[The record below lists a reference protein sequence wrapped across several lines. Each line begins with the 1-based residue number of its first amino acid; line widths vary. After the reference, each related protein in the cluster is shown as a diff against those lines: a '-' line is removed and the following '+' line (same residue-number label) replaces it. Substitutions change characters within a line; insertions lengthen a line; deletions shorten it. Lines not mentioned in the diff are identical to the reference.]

1 MDVET
6 DSKVQRTIQTEFASS
21 TLLCIAHRLNTIGK
35 FLTDCVV
42 VIIADVFSSLLAHYD
57 RIIVMDDGKVA
68 EFDTVL
74 NLFDKTDSIFRSLC
88 DEASL
93 ERVDLLRLQAE
104 HATGDS

>member
-1 MDVET
+1 M
-6 DSKVQRTIQTEFASS
+6 SS
-21 TLLCIAHRLNTIGK
+21 
-35 FLTDCVV
+35 FLTDGVA
-42 VIIADVFSSLLAHYD
+42 VIVADVFIYLPAHYD

-104 HATGDS
+104 HATIGNN